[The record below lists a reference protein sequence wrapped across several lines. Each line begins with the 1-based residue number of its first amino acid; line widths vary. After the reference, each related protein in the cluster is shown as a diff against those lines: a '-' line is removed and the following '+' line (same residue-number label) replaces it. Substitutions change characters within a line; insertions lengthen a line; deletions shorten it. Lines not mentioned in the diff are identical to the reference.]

1 VTTESTGDRAPKVV
15 AYSKKDLEAFEDER
29 LALYACRASRAV
41 RRYPI
46 PAEGKSHDYRTEFQ
60 RDRDRIV
67 HSRAFRRPERWR
79 ARWA

>member
-1 VTTESTGDRAPKVV
+1 MTSETSQAKAPKVV
-15 AYSKKDLEAFEDER
+15 AYTKKDLETFEDER

-67 HSRAFRRPERWR
+67 HSRAFRRLKH
-79 ARWA
+79 